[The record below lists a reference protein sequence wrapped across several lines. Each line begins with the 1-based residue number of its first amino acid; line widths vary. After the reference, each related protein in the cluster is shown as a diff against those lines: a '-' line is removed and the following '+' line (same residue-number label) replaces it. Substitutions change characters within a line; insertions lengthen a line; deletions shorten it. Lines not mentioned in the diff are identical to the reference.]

1 MHLPSTSLLAE
12 PWRGRPLPALID
24 PLIAAYHRPFDAR
37 LAEVDAAFAHAAHP
51 AWEAARGGLAEIG
64 ADLRP
69 HMAKE
74 EQVLFPWLRT
84 RSDTAAGPIR
94 VMQLEHAD
102 FLQLLHAL
110 HGATLAASSLAP
122 APAAVLAHAALDRW
136 LREHIVLEDTVL
148 FPRALGLVEAA
159 HVG

>member
-1 MHLPSTSLLAE
+1 MPVPSIPSLAE

-24 PLIAAYHRPFDAR
+24 HLVAFYHQPFDAR
-37 LAEVDAAFAHAAHP
+37 LAEVDAAFARAAHP
-51 AWEAARGGLAEIG
+51 AWEAARDGLAELG

-110 HGATLAASSLAP
+110 HGATQAAASLAP
-122 APAAVLAHAALDRW
+122 APAAVLVHAALERW
-136 LREHIVLEDTVL
+136 LCDHIYLENNVL
-148 FPRALGLVEAA
+148 FPRALGLAEPAA
-159 HVG
+159 AG

>member
-1 MHLPSTSLLAE
+1 MHVPSPSSLAA
-12 PWRGRPLPALID
+12 PWRGRPLAALID
-24 PLIAAYHRPFDAR
+24 HLVAAYHQPFDAR
-37 LAEVDAAFAHAAHP
+37 LAEVDAAFARAAHP

-102 FLQLLHAL
+102 FLQLLDAL
-110 HGATLAASSLAP
+110 QGATRAAAALAP
-122 APAAVLAHAALDRW
+122 APAAVAAHAALERW
-136 LREHIVLEDTVL
+136 LCEHIWLENDVL
-148 FPRALGLVEAA
+148 FPRALGLAEAA
-159 HVG
+159 DAG